1 MWPPSDKTVNR
12 QPSKEEQRLVNMTQ
26 LKQAVSL
33 ILLFVLLCPTSTF
46 AISIPD
52 ELKLGKEY
60 LQLIKNKDVILYDP
74 VAQKMIEIVGN
85 AIVKPLPPQ
94 PFHFDFFMINDDS
107 FNAFAMPAA
116 NIFVHRGLIASL
128 DNMDELAG
136 ILAHEIGHAVGRH
149 VSQSIDRS
157 KIVATGSL
165 AGMVAGILVGAA
177 AGSSEAGQALS
188 IGSMAAGQ
196 SAMLTYT
203 RENETEADQKAV
215 LFLEQT
221 GYSPQG
227 ILDSLLKIRQA
238 DYQGI
243 ENIPDYFKT
252 HPGTAARV
260 SHLSGILADYKPPA
274 DKPAPPKNL
283 DYNMVKYRVIGL
295 YGDIDTY
302 IPKIEIALQNDPD
315 NVAFHYGLG
324 LLYGRSTRINEGIE
338 QLNKAL
344 TKDPFEPMILL
355 ELGRLYI
362 SNTEYTRAITILDS
376 MADDPLLG
384 DWAIFNRCVAQIQ
397 NGNLPAAEKG
407 LEHVLGSGKPGFEK
421 ANYHMAEIMSRQS
434 KQALSNYYLGV
445 YYARINDEQNAA
457 RQLERAIDTL
467 DDEKMREKAQNELEN
482 LKDKGEKGKGTE

>member
-1 MWPPSDKTVNR
+1 MR
-12 QPSKEEQRLVNMTQ
+12 RF
-26 LKQAVSL
+26 KQAVSL
-33 ILLFVLLCPTSTF
+33 ILVIVLLIPATSF

-60 LQLIKNKDVILYDP
+60 LQLIKDKGIILHDP
-74 VAQKMIEIVGN
+74 VAQKMIDIVGN
-85 AIVKPLPPQ
+85 AIVKPLQPQ
-94 PFHFDFFMINDDS
+94 PFHFNFFMINDDA
-107 FNAFAMPAA
+107 FNAFATPAA
-116 NIFVHRGLIASL
+116 NIFVHRGLISSL

-157 KIVATGSL
+157 KIVAVGSL
-165 AGMVAGILVGAA
+165 AGMLTGVLVGAA
-177 AGSSEAGQALS
+177 AGSSEAGQAMA

-215 LFLEQT
+215 LFLEKT
-221 GYSPQG
+221 GYSPRG
-227 ILDSLLKIRQA
+227 ILDSLLKIRQT

-252 HPGTAARV
+252 HPGTTARV
-260 SHLSGILADYKPPA
+260 SHLSGILADYKPAA
-274 DKPAPPKNL
+274 DKPAPPENF

-295 YGDIDTY
+295 YSDPDTY

-315 NVAFHYGLG
+315 NVALHYGLG
-324 LLYGRSTRINEGIE
+324 LLYGRVTRMDEGIE

-344 TKDPFEPMILL
+344 SKDPFESMILL

-362 SNTEYTRAITILDS
+362 RNTEYTRAITILDS

-384 DWAIFNRCVAQIQ
+384 DWAVFNRSVAQVE
-397 NGNLPAAEKG
+397 NGNLAAAQNG
-407 LEHVLGSGKPGFEK
+407 LEHVLGNGKPGFEK

-445 YYARINDEQNAA
+445 YYARIHDEQNAA
-457 RQLERAIDTL
+457 RQLERALDTL

-482 LKDKGEKGKGTE
+482 LKGKGKKGAHQGNLM

>member
-1 MWPPSDKTVNR
+1 MR
-12 QPSKEEQRLVNMTQ
+12 RF
-26 LKQAVSL
+26 KQVVSL
-33 ILLFVLLCPTSTF
+33 ILVIVLLFPAATF

-60 LQLIKNKDVILYDP
+60 LQLMKDKGVILHDP
-74 VAQKMIEIVGN
+74 VAQKMIETVGN

-94 PFHFDFFMINDDS
+94 PFHFDFFIINDDS
-107 FNAFAMPAA
+107 FNAFATPAA
-116 NIFVHRGLIASL
+116 NIFVHHGLIASL

-157 KIVATGSL
+157 KLVATGSL
-165 AGMVAGILVGAA
+165 VGVLAGILVGAA
-177 AGSSEAGQALS
+177 GGGADAGQALT

-215 LFLEQT
+215 LFLEKT
-221 GYSPQG
+221 GYSPSG

-252 HPGTAARV
+252 HPGTTTRV
-260 SHLSGILADYKPPA
+260 SHLSGILADHKPPA
-274 DKPAPPKNL
+274 DKPAPPKNF
-283 DYNMVKYRVIGL
+283 DFNMTKYRVIGL
-295 YGDIDTY
+295 YGDTDTY
-302 IPKIEIALQNDPD
+302 IPKIELALQNDPD
-315 NVAFHYGLG
+315 NVALHYGLG
-324 LLYGRSTRINEGIE
+324 LLYGRTTRMNEGIE
-338 QLNKAL
+338 QLNTAL
-344 TKDPFEPMILL
+344 AKNPFEPMILL

-362 SNTEYTRAITILDS
+362 RNSEYTRAITILGS
-376 MADDPLLG
+376 IADDPLLG
-384 DWAIFNRCVAQIQ
+384 DWAIFNRSVAQIQ
-397 NGNLPAAEKG
+397 NGNLPAAQRG

-434 KQALSNYYLGV
+434 KPALSHYYLGV
-445 YYARINDEQNAA
+445 YYARMHDEQNAT
-457 RQLERAIDTL
+457 RQLERALDTL
-467 DDEKMREKAQNELEN
+467 DDEKMREKAQKELEN
-482 LKDKGEKGKGTE
+482 LKGKSKKKAQQGNRM

>member
-1 MWPPSDKTVNR
+1 M
-12 QPSKEEQRLVNMTQ
+12 
-26 LKQAVSL
+26 L
-33 ILLFVLLCPTSTF
+33 IVFLFPDAGF

-60 LQLIKNKDVILYDP
+60 LQLIKDKGVILHDP
-74 VAQKMIEIVGN
+74 VAQKMIDIVGN

-94 PFHFDFFMINDDS
+94 PFHFDFYMINDDS
-107 FNAFAMPAA
+107 FNAFATPAA

-128 DNMDELAG
+128 DTMDELAG

-157 KIVATGSL
+157 KIVGTGSL
-165 AGMVAGILVGAA
+165 AGMLAGILVGAA
-177 AGSSEAGQALS
+177 SGSSEAGQALT

-215 LFLEQT
+215 LFLEKT
-221 GYSPQG
+221 GYSPDG
-227 ILDSLLKIRQA
+227 ILESLLKIRQT

-252 HPGTAARV
+252 HPGTTARV

-274 DKPAPPKNL
+274 DKPLPPENF

-295 YGDIDTY
+295 YGDLDTY
-302 IPKIEIALQNDPD
+302 IPKIELALQNNPD

-324 LLYGRSTRINEGIE
+324 LLYGRATRMNEGIE

-344 TKDPFEPMILL
+344 AKNPFEPMILL

-362 SNTEYTRAITILDS
+362 RNTEYNRAITILDS
-376 MADDPLLG
+376 MADDPLLE
-384 DWAIFNRCVAQIQ
+384 DWAVFNRSIAQIHT
-397 NGNLPAAEKG
+397 GNLPAAQKG
-407 LEHVLGSGKPGFEK
+407 LEHVLSTDKPGFEK
-421 ANYHMAEIMSRQS
+421 ANYHMAEIMSRES

-445 YYARINDEQNAA
+445 YYARIHDEQNAA
-457 RQLERAIDTL
+457 RQLERALDTL
-467 DDEKMREKAQNELEN
+467 DDEKMREKAENELEN
-482 LKDKGEKGKGTE
+482 LKGNGKKRTR

>member
-1 MWPPSDKTVNR
+1 MRRFKKAVN
-12 QPSKEEQRLVNMTQ
+12 
-26 LKQAVSL
+26 L
-33 ILLFVLLCPTSTF
+33 ILVIALLFPATTF

-60 LQLIKNKDVILYDP
+60 LQLMKNKGVILHDP
-74 VAQKMIEIVGN
+74 VAQKMIDIVGN
-85 AIVKPLPPQ
+85 AIVKPLLPK

-107 FNAFAMPAA
+107 FNAFATPAA

-157 KIVATGSL
+157 KIVAAGSL
-165 AGMVAGILVGAA
+165 AGIVAGILMGAA
-177 AGSSEAGQALS
+177 AGSSEAGQALT

-196 SAMLTYT
+196 SAMLTFT

-215 LFLEQT
+215 LFLEKT
-221 GYSPQG
+221 GYAPSG

-238 DYQGI
+238 DYQGV

-252 HPGTAARV
+252 HPGTVSRV
-260 SHLSGILADYKPPA
+260 SHLSGILADYKPPV
-274 DKPAPPKNL
+274 DKPAPPENF
-283 DYNMVKYRVIGL
+283 DYNMVKYRIIGL
-295 YGDIDTY
+295 YGDPDTY
-302 IPKIEIALQNDPD
+302 IPKIELAHQNDPE
-315 NVAFHYGLG
+315 NVALHYGLG
-324 LLYGRSTRINEGIE
+324 LLYGRTTRMNEGIE

-344 TKDPFEPMILL
+344 AKDPFESMILL

-362 SNTEYTRAITILDS
+362 RNTEYTRAITILNS

-384 DWAIFNRCVAQIQ
+384 DWAIFNRSVAQIE
-397 NGNLPAAEKG
+397 NGNLPAAQKG

-434 KQALSNYYLGV
+434 EQALSHYYLGV
-445 YYARINDEQNAA
+445 YYARIHDEQNAA
-457 RQLERAIDTL
+457 RQLERALDTL
-467 DDEKMREKAQNELEN
+467 EDERMHEKAQKELEN
-482 LKDKGEKGKGTE
+482 LKSKGKQKARKGKRM

>member
-1 MWPPSDKTVNR
+1 MR
-12 QPSKEEQRLVNMTQ
+12 RF
-26 LKQAVSL
+26 KQAVSL
-33 ILLFVLLCPTSTF
+33 ILVIVLFFPATSF

-60 LQLIKNKDVILYDP
+60 LQLIKNKGVILHDP
-74 VAQKMIEIVGN
+74 VAQKMIDIVGN
-85 AIVKPLPPQ
+85 AIVKQLSPQ
-94 PFHFDFFMINDDS
+94 PFHFDFFLINDDT
-107 FNAFAMPAA
+107 FNAFATPAA
-116 NIFVHRGLIASL
+116 NIFVHRGLIAAL

-157 KIVATGSL
+157 KVVAVGSL
-165 AGMVAGILVGAA
+165 AGMLAGVLVGAA
-177 AGSSEAGQALS
+177 AGSSEAAQAMT

-215 LFLEQT
+215 LFLEKT
-221 GYSPQG
+221 GYSPKG
-227 ILDSLLKIRQA
+227 ILDSLLKIRQT

-252 HPGTAARV
+252 HPGTTARV
-260 SHLSGILADYKPPA
+260 SHLSGILADYKPA
-274 DKPAPPKNL
+274 LNNPAPPENF

-295 YGDIDTY
+295 YSDPDTY

-315 NVAFHYGLG
+315 NVALHYGLG
-324 LLYGRSTRINEGIE
+324 LLYGRTTRMNEGIE

-344 TKDPFEPMILL
+344 AKDPFESMILL

-362 SNTEYTRAITILDS
+362 RNTEYSRAITILDS

-384 DWAIFNRCVAQIQ
+384 DWAVFNRSVAQIE
-397 NGNLPAAEKG
+397 NGNLSAAQKG
-407 LEHVLGSGKPGFEK
+407 LEHVLGNGKPGFEK

-445 YYARINDEQNAA
+445 YYARIHDEQNAV
-457 RQLERAIDTL
+457 RQLERALDTL

-482 LKDKGEKGKGTE
+482 LKGKGKKGAHQDNRM

>member
-1 MWPPSDKTVNR
+1 MGPF
-12 QPSKEEQRLVNMTQ
+12 
-26 LKQAVSL
+26 KQAVSL
-33 ILLFVLLCPTSTF
+33 ILSIVLLFPATTF

-60 LQLIKNKDVILYDP
+60 LQLIKDKGVILHDP

-85 AIVKPLPPQ
+85 AIVKQLPPQ

-107 FNAFAMPAA
+107 FNAFATPAA
-116 NIFVHRGLIASL
+116 NIFVHRGLITSL
-128 DNMDELAG
+128 DNIDELAG

-165 AGMVAGILVGAA
+165 AGMIAGILIGAA
-177 AGSSEAGQALS
+177 AGSSEAGQALTY
-188 IGSMAAGQ
+188 GSMAAGQ

-215 LFLEQT
+215 LFLEKT
-221 GYSPQG
+221 GYSPKG
-227 ILDSLLKIRQA
+227 ILDSLLKIRQT
-238 DYQGI
+238 DYQGV

-260 SHLSGILADYKPPA
+260 SHLSAILTDYTPPA
-274 DKPAPPKNL
+274 DKPSPPENF

-295 YGDIDTY
+295 YANPDAY
-302 IPKIEIALQNDPD
+302 IPKIEIALHNDPD

-324 LLYGRSTRINEGIE
+324 LLYGRVTRINEGIE

-344 TKDPFEPMILL
+344 AKDPFDPMILL

-362 SNTEYTRAITILDS
+362 RNTEYSRAITILDS
-376 MADDPLLG
+376 MADAPLLG
-384 DWAIFNRCVAQIQ
+384 DWAIFNRSVAQIQ
-397 NGNLPAAEKG
+397 NGNLPAAQKG
-407 LEHVLGSGKPGFEK
+407 LEHVLDNGKPGFEK

-434 KQALSNYYLGV
+434 EKALSNYYLGV
-445 YYARINDEQNAA
+445 YYARIHDEQNAA
-457 RQLERAIDTL
+457 RQLERALDTL

-482 LKDKGEKGKGTE
+482 LTGKGRKRTNQSKRM

>member
-1 MWPPSDKTVNR
+1 MR
-12 QPSKEEQRLVNMTQ
+12 Q
-26 LKQAVSL
+26 LKQAISL
-33 ILLFVLLCPTSTF
+33 ILIIVLVFPTVTC

-60 LQLIKNKDVILYDP
+60 LQLIKDKGIILHDP

-85 AIVKPLPPQ
+85 AIVKQLPPQ
-94 PFHFDFFMINDDS
+94 PFHFDFFMVNDNA
-107 FNAFAMPAA
+107 FNAFATPAA
-116 NIFVHRGLIASL
+116 NIFVHRGLITSL

-165 AGMVAGILVGAA
+165 AGMIAGILVGAA
-177 AGSSEAGQALS
+177 GGGSEAGQALTYGS
-188 IGSMAAGQ
+188 IAAGQ

-215 LFLEQT
+215 LFLEKT

-252 HPGTAARV
+252 HPGTGTRV

-274 DKPAPPKNL
+274 NKPAPPENF

-295 YGDIDTY
+295 YSDPDTY
-302 IPKIEIALQNDPD
+302 IPKIEIALKNDPD
-315 NVAFHYGLG
+315 NVPFHYGLG
-324 LLYGRSTRINEGIE
+324 LLYGRATRINEGIE

-344 TKDPFEPMILL
+344 AKDPFEPMILL

-362 SNTEYTRAITILDS
+362 RNTEYTRAITLLDS
-376 MADDPLLG
+376 MADDALLG
-384 DWAIFNRCVAQIQ
+384 DWAIFNRSVAQIQ
-397 NGNLPAAEKG
+397 SGNLAAARRG
-407 LEHVLGSGKPGFEK
+407 LEHVLGSGKSGFER

-434 KQALSNYYLGV
+434 KQALSSYYLGV
-445 YYARINDEQNAA
+445 YYARIHDEQNAV
-457 RQLERAIDTL
+457 RQLERAIATL
-467 DDEKMREKAQNELEN
+467 DDEQMREKAESELEN
-482 LKDKGEKGKGTE
+482 LKDKSKKKRRQSNLM

>member
-1 MWPPSDKTVNR
+1 MR
-12 QPSKEEQRLVNMTQ
+12 RF
-26 LKQAVSL
+26 KQAISL
-33 ILLFVLLCPTSTF
+33 IICIVLLFPGSTF

-60 LQLIKNKDVILYDP
+60 LQQLKNKGVILHDP
-74 VAQKMIEIVGN
+74 VAQKMIDIVGN

-107 FNAFAMPAA
+107 FNAFATPAA

-165 AGMVAGILVGAA
+165 AGMLAGILVGAA
-177 AGSSEAGQALS
+177 AGSSEAGQALT

-215 LFLEQT
+215 LFLEKT
-221 GYSPQG
+221 GYSPKG
-227 ILDSLLKIRQA
+227 ILDSLLKIRQT

-252 HPGTAARV
+252 HPGTATRV
-260 SHLSGILADYKPPA
+260 SHLSGILADYKPPVNS
-274 DKPAPPKNL
+274 PLPPKNF

-295 YGDIDTY
+295 YGDTDTY

-324 LLYGRSTRINEGIE
+324 LLYGRDTRMNEGIE

-344 TKDPFEPMILL
+344 AKDPFEPMILL

-362 SNTEYTRAITILDS
+362 RNTEYTRAITILDS

-384 DWAIFNRCVAQIQ
+384 DWAILNRSVAQIQ
-397 NGNLPAAEKG
+397 TGNLPAAQRG
-407 LEHVLGSGKPGFEK
+407 LEHVLGNSKPGFEE

-445 YYARINDEQNAA
+445 YYARIHDERNAA
-457 RQLERAIDTL
+457 RQLERALDTL
-467 DDEKMREKAQNELEN
+467 DDEKMREKVEKELEN
-482 LKDKGEKGKGTE
+482 LKRTGKKSAH

>member
-1 MWPPSDKTVNR
+1 MKR
-12 QPSKEEQRLVNMTQ
+12 F
-26 LKQAVSL
+26 KQAVSI
-33 ILLFVLLCPTSTF
+33 ILVIAALFPSTTF

-60 LQLIKNKDVILYDP
+60 LQLIKDKGVILNDP

-85 AIVKPLPPQ
+85 AIIKPLPPQ
-94 PFHFDFFMINDDS
+94 PFHFNFFMINDDS
-107 FNAFAMPAA
+107 FNAFATPGA

-165 AGMVAGILVGAA
+165 AGMLAGILVGAA
-177 AGSSEAGQALS
+177 GGGSEAGQAMA

-215 LFLEQT
+215 LFLEKT

-227 ILDSLLKIRQA
+227 ILDSLLKLRQT

-252 HPGTAARV
+252 HPGTSARAA
-260 SHLSGILADYKPPA
+260 HLSGILADYKPPA
-274 DKPAPPKNL
+274 GKPAPPKNF
-283 DYNMVKYRVIGL
+283 DFNMVKYRVIGL
-295 YGDIDTY
+295 YADPDTY
-302 IPKIEIALQNDPD
+302 IPKIELALRNDPD
-315 NVAFHYGLG
+315 NMALHYGLG
-324 LLYGRSTRINEGIE
+324 LLYGRTTRMNEGIE
-338 QLNKAL
+338 QLDKAL
-344 TKDPFEPMILL
+344 AKNPFEPMILL

-362 SNTEYTRAITILDS
+362 RNTEYTRAITILDS
-376 MADDPLLG
+376 MADDSLLG
-384 DWAIFNRCVAQIQ
+384 DWAVFNRSVAQIQ
-397 NGNLPAAEKG
+397 NGNLTEAQRG
-407 LEHVLGSGKPGFEK
+407 LEHVLAVDKPGLEK
-421 ANYHMAEIMSRQS
+421 ANYYMAEIMSGQS
-434 KQALSNYYLGV
+434 EEALSNYYLGV
-445 YYARINDEQNAA
+445 YYARIHDEQNAI
-457 RQLERAIDTL
+457 RQLERALDTIV
-467 DDEKMREKAQNELEN
+467 DEEMREKAQKELDN
-482 LKDKGEKGKGTE
+482 LKGKEKKRASQSNRM

>member
-1 MWPPSDKTVNR
+1 MR
-12 QPSKEEQRLVNMTQ
+12 RF
-26 LKQAVSL
+26 KQAVSL
-33 ILLFVLLCPTSTF
+33 ILAIVLLCPATTF

-60 LQLIKNKDVILYDP
+60 LQLMTDKGVILHDP
-74 VAQKMIEIVGN
+74 VAQKMIDIVGN

-94 PFHFDFFMINDDS
+94 PFHFDFFMINDDA
-107 FNAFAMPAA
+107 FNAFATPAA
-116 NIFVHRGLIASL
+116 NIFVHRGLIESL

-149 VSQSIDRS
+149 VSQAIDRS
-157 KIVATGSL
+157 KIVAAGSL
-165 AGMVAGILVGAA
+165 AGVVAGILMGAA
-177 AGSSEAGQALS
+177 GGSTEAGQAMT

-196 SAMLTYT
+196 SAMLTFT

-221 GYSPQG
+221 GYSPKG
-227 ILDSLLKIRQA
+227 ILDSLLKIRQT

-260 SHLSGILADYKPPA
+260 SHLSGIIADYKPPA
-274 DKPAPPKNL
+274 DKPIPPENF

-295 YGDIDTY
+295 YGDPDTY
-302 IPKIEIALQNDPD
+302 IPKIEMALQNDPD
-315 NVAFHYGLG
+315 NVALHYGLG
-324 LLYGRSTRINEGIE
+324 LLYGRATRMNEGIE

-344 TKDPFEPMILL
+344 GKDPFEPMILL

-362 SNTEYTRAITILDS
+362 RNTEYTRAITILDS
-376 MADDPLLG
+376 MTDDALLG
-384 DWAIFNRCVAQIQ
+384 DWAIFNRSIAQIE
-397 NGNLPAAEKG
+397 NSNLPAAQKG

-434 KQALSNYYLGV
+434 HQALSHYYLGV
-445 YYARINDEQNAA
+445 YYARIHDEENAA
-457 RQLERAIDTL
+457 RQLKRAIDTL
-467 DDEKMREKAQNELEN
+467 DDEKMLEKAENELEN
-482 LKDKGEKGKGTE
+482 LKDKSKKRARQGNRM